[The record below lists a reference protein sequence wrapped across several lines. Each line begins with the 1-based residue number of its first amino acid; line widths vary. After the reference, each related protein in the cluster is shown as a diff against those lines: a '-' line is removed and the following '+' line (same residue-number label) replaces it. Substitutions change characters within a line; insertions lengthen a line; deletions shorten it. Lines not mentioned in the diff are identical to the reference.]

1 MFVTRLVVKLE
12 MKLDG
17 TVFTVPGGNIKNLS
31 VKLCPYGF
39 NVALDF
45 WFVCLSDQSEDAI
58 LAKFIKDELATV
70 KLTIDSKFD
79 TVGESADPLVL
90 SGVVEHRRFSER
102 VFEDVTGAPVLHR
115 HYHLDFAD
123 RAQVLW
129 RQHFPT
135 SLYVDK
141 TLAEVIDDNK
151 PDGVKVTH
159 AWEAGKAKHP
169 VLSLPLGTSDNDAS
183 FYDYIHWLLN
193 RHHAGLYYDYDNYAY
208 TVSDKKQEF
217 GSPVS
222 LPTGDVA
229 ELTAVFSPIS
239 RAAVSVLNGCTTA
252 ATTEKGIDNT
262 LKVAG
267 VKRQYLLRSAVAN
280 DLVNR
285 AALETKR
292 HAQPQVSAA
301 IELSRY
307 PSTTMRPNLLVKFD
321 EWSSKLFQATQ
332 TYRVRDVEFDAHAES
347 QEAIDDA
354 EDPTNAYQIQYAS
367 RLEKKEE
374 TLFAYPEFRNPVWN
388 MRVEGVVVSEVGDE
402 KQETYQSYRDD
413 NTSIDYY
420 KVEVPLWASQKA
432 IALYEPLFAPGHFY
446 FPIYKGARVL
456 LQLSYDSAAV
466 VGFVD
471 WRAGARLPL
480 ETQGNHLLLGKK
492 NEDQTSLAHVY
503 KDAKPQLQIVRTHG
517 KDKQTVEVSEGRVYI
532 ETIATE

>member
-1 MFVTRLVVKLE
+1 VFVTRLVVKLE

-31 VKLCPYGF
+31 IQLCPYGF
-39 NVALDF
+39 SASLDF
-45 WFVCLSDQSEDAI
+45 WFVCLSDQSEDEI
-58 LAKFIKDELATV
+58 LAKFIKDELGTV
-70 KLTIDSKFD
+70 KLTLDSKFD

-90 SGVVEHRRFSER
+90 AGVVEQRDFSER
-102 VFEDVTGAPVLHR
+102 VFEDLTGSPILHR
-115 HYHLDFAD
+115 HYHLEFAD

-141 TLAEVIDDNK
+141 TLTELIDDNK
-151 PDGVKVTH
+151 PDGVKLTH
-159 AWEAGKAKHP
+159 AWEAGKAKSP
-169 VLSLPLGTSDNDAS
+169 VLSLPLGTEANEAS
-183 FYDYIHWLLN
+183 FYDYIHWLLR
-193 RHHAGLYYDYDNYAY
+193 RHHAGLYYDYDNDAY
-208 TVSDKKQEF
+208 VISDQKKEF
-217 GSPVS
+217 GSSVS
-222 LPTGDVA
+222 LPTDDIA

-239 RAAVSVLNGCTTA
+239 RAAVSVLNGCTSA
-252 ATTEKGIDNT
+252 STTEKVVDNK

-267 VKRQYLLRSAVAN
+267 VKRQYLLRSSVAK

-292 HAQPQVSAA
+292 HAQPQVAA
-301 IELSRY
+301 ALEFTKY

-321 EWSSKLFQATQ
+321 EWSDKLFQAKQ
-332 TYRVRDVEFDAHAES
+332 TYRVRYVEFDAHAQS

-354 EDPTNAYQIQYAS
+354 EDPSNAYEIQYAS
-367 RLEKKEE
+367 RLEKQED
-374 TLFAYPEFRNPVWN
+374 TLFAYPEFRNPVWD
-388 MRVEGVVVSEVGDE
+388 MRVEGVVVSEVGEE

-413 NTSIDYY
+413 NSSIDYY

-456 LQLSYDSAAV
+456 LHLNYDSATI

-492 NEDQTSLAHVY
+492 NEDQTSIAHVY